1 MENLVYDSV
10 INRIQVLEG
19 TWESKK
25 NQAEKARAT
34 VDLLKKDSN
43 ILQKT
48 EKVLKHLI
56 DRLAKKD
63 LSRMDKL
70 VTYGLNTVFPDKDL
84 RFESALEERGK
95 KIWINLKTIHG
106 ENEVDPNS
114 KSSVS
119 VIESFILR
127 LLCIYKLKRAP
138 VLIMDETFG
147 ALHVDYIDNVS
158 QLIKEL
164 ASKLNMDILLV
175 THNYG
180 FAESA
185 DTSYRISQRNKR
197 TGIEKVK

>member
-1 MENLVYDSV
+1 MENIVYDSI
-10 INRIQVLEG
+10 INRVQVLEG
-19 TWESKK
+19 TWENKR
-25 NQAEKARAT
+25 NLAEKARVT
-34 VDLLKKDSN
+34 VDLLRRDTE

-56 DRLAKKD
+56 DKLAKKD

-84 RFESALEERGK
+84 RFESSLEERGK
-95 KIWINLKTIHG
+95 KIWVNLKTIHG
-106 ENEVDPNS
+106 ENEVDSNS

-127 LLCIYKLKRAP
+127 LLCIYKLNRAP
-138 VLIMDETFG
+138 FLIMDEAFG
-147 ALHVDYIDNVS
+147 AVHVDYIDNVS

-164 ASKLNMDILLV
+164 ASKLKMDILLV
-175 THNYG
+175 THNHG

-185 DTSYRISQRNKR
+185 DHNKI
-197 TGIEKVK
+197 GIEKTK